1 MNTATINIS
10 LPVSMYKDAKLVSKE
25 EGYSSISELIRHA
38 LRKIL
43 YPSGLT
49 VNGFTPE
56 FEDLVLEAAKEP
68 VRNDIVL
75 KSNKDVHDYFINL
88 KIPSRIK
95 NRNVKDTARR

>member
-1 MNTATINIS
+1 
-10 LPVSMYKDAKLVSKE
+10 MYKDAKIVSKE

-56 FEDLVLEAAKEP
+56 FEDMVLESAKEP
-68 VRNDIVL
+68 ISQGMIFETEEDIDRYFKKL
-75 KSNKDVHDYFINL
+75 IKSK
-88 KIPSRIK
+88 R
-95 NRNVKDTARR
+95 

>member
-1 MNTATINIS
+1 
-10 LPVSMYKDAKLVSKE
+10 MYNDAKSISKE

-68 VRNDIVL
+68 ID
-75 KSNKDVHDYFINL
+75 KSSAWNSTKDVDTYFKKL
-88 KIPSRIK
+88 KA
-95 NRNVKDTARR
+95 RNK